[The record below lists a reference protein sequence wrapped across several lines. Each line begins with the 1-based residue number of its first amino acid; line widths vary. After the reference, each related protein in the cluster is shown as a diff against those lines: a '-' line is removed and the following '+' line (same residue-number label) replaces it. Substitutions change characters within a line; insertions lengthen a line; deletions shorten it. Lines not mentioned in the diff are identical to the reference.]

1 MLKLRFLIIHF
12 TDSSQE
18 IKIDHITYSK
28 NLYFMITRKK
38 NQMYS
43 ISKPMNQSQAHNT
56 TKLLDTDNK
65 AQKQV
70 NERAILKPFL

>member
-1 MLKLRFLIIHF
+1 
-12 TDSSQE
+12 
-18 IKIDHITYSK
+18 
-28 NLYFMITRKK
+28 MITRKK

>member
-1 MLKLRFLIIHF
+1 
-12 TDSSQE
+12 
-18 IKIDHITYSK
+18 
-28 NLYFMITRKK
+28 MITRKK

-65 AQKQV
+65 AQKFLILQQQV